1 MPRTRHARR
10 LEDDGNAQR
19 EEKGAETKGFDP
31 TSVPIL
37 HPQVIDALLE
47 AFYGEFGKRSRT
59 GTSS

>member
-1 MPRTRHARR
+1 MRLTRHARR
-10 LEDDGNAQR
+10 LEDDGNVQGEA
-19 EEKGAETKGFDP
+19 KGGETKGFDP
-31 TSVPIL
+31 ASVPIL